1 MVADQELR
9 SRSLWDQRL
18 ESPSVQTG
26 EIRRLYLQGPQQQPL
41 LALVGGFQKQGRPI
55 TLLIAEDTSAV
66 EANIASFQ
74 YRFTAIAAA
83 SLLLLIAT
91 QMILV
96 RSGLRPFKHVRDQ
109 VRALEQ
115 GELRKLS
122 TAVPVEIAPLVAEIN
137 HLLQVL
143 NSRLQRSRNALGD
156 LAHEMKKPLT
166 VLRQLEQENATVS
179 HPEMQ
184 RALESQTRIMQQI
197 VDRQLKRARLAGEGP
212 VSTYFDIATDVP
224 ALIDALQSIYRE
236 KNLHITTLLPELTTG
251 FIDRED
257 MLELLGNLL
266 DNACKWAQ
274 RQVRLTISTDNET
287 MVMVEDDGPGVDD
300 DALSQLSQRG
310 KRLDESVEGH
320 GLGLA
325 IARDIVS
332 HYNGTLEFGRS
343 DLLGG
348 FRVRIHLPQRNNMPS
363 S

>member
-1 MVADQELR
+1 M
-9 SRSLWDQRL
+9 
-18 ESPSVQTG
+18 
-26 EIRRLYLQGPQQQPL
+26 
-41 LALVGGFQKQGRPI
+41 
-55 TLLIAEDTSAV
+55 
-66 EANIASFQ
+66 
-74 YRFTAIAAA
+74 
-83 SLLLLIAT
+83 
-91 QMILV
+91 V
-96 RSGLRPFKHVRDQ
+96 RSGLRPLKDVRDE

-122 TAVPVEIAPLVAEIN
+122 TAVPLEIAPLVAEIN
-137 HLLQVL
+137 RLLQML

-156 LAHEMKKPLT
+156 LAHELKKPLT
-166 VLRQLEQENATVS
+166 VLRQLEQESAIIS
-179 HPEMQ
+179 HPETQ

-212 VSTYFDIATDVP
+212 VSTYFDIAKDVP

-236 KNLHITTLLPELTTG
+236 KNLHIETLLPKPSTS

-274 RQVRLTISTDNET
+274 RQGRLTINTDNDTEGL
-287 MVMVEDDGPGVDD
+287 VEDDGPGVND

-348 FRVRIHLPQRNNMPS
+348 FYVRIQLPQRNDIPS